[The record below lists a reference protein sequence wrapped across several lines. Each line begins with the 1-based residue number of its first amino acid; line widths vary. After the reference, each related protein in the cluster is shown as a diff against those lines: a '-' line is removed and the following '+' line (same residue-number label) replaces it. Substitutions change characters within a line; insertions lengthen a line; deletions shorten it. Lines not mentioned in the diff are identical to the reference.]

1 MNTFA
6 PPPPPPLTTKRFV
19 EKFKLILF
27 CLMILLPGISQ
38 SQDTLICDN
47 GGFEDGFT
55 YYRGYYGNFRF
66 GSNTCTPLDANHS
79 PIVFTEATTMPVYN
93 RFEIVP
99 QGTDILSSYNTVLF
113 GLYALRLS
121 SPRTHNPNTINRCS
135 FQADVNRL
143 IKRFK
148 VTEENRSF
156 TIWYCAILGNPE
168 GHVDAQPFYS
178 IRCDLSPNYD
188 LCFDGVSI
196 PAKTL
201 YPIDTC
207 IYENQHVK
215 TSDWACHRINI
226 PENQV
231 GNIATLELTAADCG
245 EGIHL
250 GYVYIDGICEE
261 CDNSSYGSGT
271 LDKKPYITVSCDGD
285 SITIKGR
292 YTTPAIDGY
301 TILDGIN
308 VPGFTIYAMNIDT
321 ITKTFSFRVVKT
333 DFQSP
338 NPTCRDVIA
347 YLKFK
352 NALGDFLPDVPANA
366 VNLCYSDFVLPDVDI
381 VIGDCNR
388 NDPYNNVFSDDY
400 YYVSFTI
407 SNADNRHWRLERLM
421 DDPYPDESGRYF
433 LKTDGYGNG
442 SYNLGPFLIQEGSW
456 VLTLYYGGCSDTF
469 QIIPPDYCS
478 GCSALSKVRISNIQC
493 NPATGTWSYDIFI
506 PGSVPPNGECW
517 VIGQDEY
524 QFNVTYT
531 FVGNQLSNQDCIPLS
546 IGNVPNC
553 PGNPICGGQFDICPP
568 KPCNNRNYESCDL
581 EAYFD
586 RLQCIDNG
594 NGNYSYTVE
603 FNVSDAPY
611 PCYRSFTPGYLN
623 LVEGPFINP
632 LGPFTDPER
641 NFVIYSCGDVI
652 PYTCTCPNSGCYK
665 IFKVRKPEDC
675 ITREDIGGVIESS
688 SLNINNELEI
698 IPNPVISDEWLI
710 HSSLEIT
717 DFEIISPSGI
727 SICNG
732 TFTGPEHQI
741 KISLTKGLYLLRYKN
756 SNRTNSSLKFVK
768 M

>member
-1 MNTFA
+1 
-6 PPPPPPLTTKRFV
+6 
-19 EKFKLILF
+19 
-27 CLMILLPGISQ
+27 
-38 SQDTLICDN
+38 
-47 GGFEDGFT
+47 
-55 YYRGYYGNFRF
+55 
-66 GSNTCTPLDANHS
+66 
-79 PIVFTEATTMPVYN
+79 MPVYN

-113 GLYALRLS
+113 GIYALRLN

-271 LDKKPYITVSCDGD
+271 LDKKPYIIVSCDGD

-292 YTTPAIDGY
+292 YTTPTIDGY
-301 TILDGIN
+301 TILDDII
-308 VPGFTIYAMNIDT
+308 VPGFTIYGMNIDST
-321 ITKTFSFRVVKT
+321 TKTFSFRVVKT

-338 NPTCRDVIA
+338 NPTCRDVVA

-352 NALGDFLPDVPANA
+352 NATGDFLPDVPTNG
-366 VNLCYSDFVLPDVDI
+366 VELCHKDFVIPDVEI
-381 VIGDCNR
+381 LIGECNR
-388 NDPYNNVFSDDY
+388 NDPSNNVFSDDY

-456 VLTLYYGGCSDTF
+456 VLTLYYDGCPDTF

-506 PGSVPPNGECW
+506 PGSVPPNGDCW
-517 VIGQDEY
+517 RIDNGQDR
-524 QFNVTYT
+524 QFNVPYT
-531 FVGNQLSNQDCIPLS
+531 INGGQVSNQECLKARIQYYQNCSTIPKFVCDAL
-546 IGNVPNC
+546 I
-553 PGNPICGGQFDICPP
+553 DICPP
-568 KPCNNRNYESCDL
+568 KPCNNGNYESCDL

-586 RLQCIDNG
+586 GIHCIDNG
-594 NGNYSYTVE
+594 NGNYSYTID

-623 LVEGPFINP
+623 LVEGPCSNP
-632 LGPFTDPER
+632 LGPFYDSIR
-641 NFVIYSCGDVI
+641 YFVIYSCGEVI
-652 PYTCTCPNSGCYK
+652 PYTCTCPNTGCYK
-665 IFKVRKPEDC
+665 TFKVRRPEDC
-675 ITREDIGGVIESS
+675 ITREEFGGTIQSS
-688 SLNINNELEI
+688 ILNNNQELDI

-710 HSSLEIT
+710 RSGLEKT
-717 DFEIISPSGI
+717 YFEIFSHSGNRI
-727 SICNG
+727 FLG
-732 TFTGPEHQI
+732 TFTGREHLLNI
-741 KISLTKGLYLLRYKN
+741 ALPNGLYLLRYKN
-756 SNRTNSSLKFVK
+756 SNGVSSSLKFIK